1 MNLDATQSARVQGWI
16 EEGLKLSEIQTRMAE
31 EMGIK
36 LTYMEARMLLDDM
49 KLRPKDPPP
58 LPPAAV
64 PAAGA
69 GARSAGPGGAG
80 LGKGVGGAGG
90 LPSLVPEAAPPAGGR
105 VKVEVDSLARPGS
118 LVSGKV
124 TFHAGQKAD
133 WQMDQ
138 MGRLAVAPRTPGF
151 KPSPAEVAEFQAE
164 LDAALAQLGY

>member
-1 MNLDATQSARVQGWI
+1 MNLDATQTARVQGWI
-16 EEGLKLSEIQTRMAE
+16 EEGLKLSDIQTRMAE

-36 LTYMEARMLLDDM
+36 LTYMEARMLLDDL

-58 LPPAAV
+58 PPPPAI
-64 PAAGA
+64 PAATGPMA
-69 GARSAGPGGAG
+69 GGPGSLG
-80 LGKGVGGAGG
+80 LGKGTGMPGG
-90 LPSLVPEAAPPAGGR
+90 LPSLVPEGAPPAGGR
-105 VKVEVDSLARPGS
+105 VKVEVDTLARPGS

-124 TFHAGQKAD
+124 TFHAGQKAE

-164 LDAALAQLGY
+164 LDAALAQLGF